1 MGIGYILAGLIFLFE
16 PFINIIDVLP
26 DFIGYL
32 LILRGMAKMADVEYK
47 LAQAK
52 MKMTHALAVS
62 IGRFGVM
69 LLGFF
74 AKFDNTLVLVFVFS
88 FAVLELFFVLPAFK
102 ALFEGIDYLEM
113 RFAPNG
119 VSKKTEEAAKL
130 TPVFLVVR
138 AACATLPELTALKT
152 DYGYVTS
159 GGDAD
164 WTGVIRTMLIIIC
177 AAAALVFG
185 IVWLSSA
192 WKAFSQVKNN
202 KPFIAY
208 LEERYNTEVLP
219 DEARAIKRSVKN
231 FWRIFFA
238 SLFFLFSISI
248 DFHYIIPTFALGIC
262 AFFAFGSAS
271 KYTEELKRSKLLS
284 LAFSAV
290 MLLQYVF
297 LWLYCAGLGGVLFP
311 YEHPSF
317 IKLYIPFA
325 LLTVCGG
332 VLLFL
337 LFGDVKKTM
346 VRLLD
351 DSVGYRQYT
360 DLRRQ
365 EIDDERRTELSRKA
379 SKLCVICRVFAI
391 AHASLTLSI
400 PWFSLAWAVQS
411 VLCFVVIMFA
421 YSAMCDVFAEAE
433 KVL

>member
-16 PFINIIDVLP
+16 PFINIIDILP

-52 MKMTHALAVS
+52 IKMTHALAVS
-62 IGRFGVM
+62 LGRFGVM
-69 LLGFF
+69 LLSFF

-102 ALFEGIDYLEM
+102 ALFEGVDYLEM

-119 VSKKTEEAAKL
+119 VSKKTEDAAKL
-130 TPVFLVVR
+130 TPIFLVVR
-138 AACATLPELTALKT
+138 SVCATLPELTALKT

-159 GGDAD
+159 GGNTN
-164 WTGVIRTMLIIIC
+164 WTGTIRTMLIIIC

-185 IVWLSSA
+185 IVWLSSM
-192 WKAFSQVKNN
+192 WKAFSEIRRN
-202 KPFIAY
+202 KPFMAY
-208 LEERYNTEVLP
+208 LEERYATEVLP
-219 DEARAIKRSVKN
+219 DESRAIKRSVKS

-248 DFHYIIPTFALGIC
+248 DFHYIVPTFAFGVC
-262 AFFAFGSAS
+262 AFFAFGAAS
-271 KYTEELKRSKLLS
+271 KYTEEPKKAKWLS
-284 LAFSAV
+284 LAFCAV

-297 LWLYCAGLGGVLFP
+297 LWLYCARLGAVLFP
-311 YEHPSF
+311 YEHTDF
-317 IKLYIPFA
+317 IKLYVPFA

-332 VLLFL
+332 VLLFIV
-337 LFGDVKKTM
+337 FGHAKKTM

-365 EIDDERRTELSRKA
+365 EIDDERRTALSRKTA
-379 SKLCVICRVFAI
+379 KLCVICRVFAI
-391 AHASLTLSI
+391 AHAALTLSI